1 MDCIFC
7 KIVNKEIPSKIIYE
21 NDTVLAFYDL
31 SPQAP
36 FHILI
41 VPKEHISAPSE
52 INKDNAHLMGD
63 IMLAAAEI
71 AKKENLENG
80 YRIVANS
87 GKDAGQTV
95 FHLHFHMLANRSLSW
110 PPG

>member
-1 MDCIFC
+1 MSCIFC
-7 KIVNKEIPSKIIYE
+7 KIINKEIPSEIVYE
-21 NDTVLAFYDL
+21 NDKVLAFKDL

-41 VPKEHISAPSE
+41 IPKDHIASPSE
-52 INKDNAHLMGD
+52 LTSENAYVVGD
-63 IMLAAAEI
+63 IALAAAEI
-71 AKKENLENG
+71 AKKENLEEG
-80 YRIVANS
+80 YRLVANS

-95 FHLHFHMLANRSLSW
+95 FHLHFHMLAKRNMAW